1 MNYRSGCPI
10 SNLVDLVGDK
20 WSLLVIRDL
29 FSNKSTF
36 KQFANSSEK
45 IATNILS
52 DRLKSLREKGI
63 IDFAFAYD
71 NKKTKYYFLTDVGID
86 LYPIIFEMS
95 MWSKK
100 NLNLEF
106 NDIATEWFSNNKN
119 LKGEHTINNTI
130 NDYKLVRKELFDFIK
145 AGRFREHSK

>member
-10 SNLVDLVGDK
+10 SNLIDLVGDK

-52 DRLKSLREKGI
+52 DRLNSLREKGI
-63 IDFAFAYD
+63 IDFAFAHD
-71 NKKTKYYFLTDVGID
+71 NKKTKYYFMTDVGID
-86 LYPIIFEMS
+86 LYPILYEMS
-95 MWSKK
+95 MWSRR
-100 NLNLEF
+100 NLNVKF
-106 NDIATEWFSNNKN
+106 NDTASEWFSNNEN
-119 LKGEHTINNTI
+119 LEGEHVIRNTI
-130 NDYKLVRKELFDFIK
+130 NDYKLVRKGLFDFIK
-145 AGRFREHSK
+145 PN

>member
-10 SNLVDLVGDK
+10 SNLIDLVGDK

-36 KQFANSSEK
+36 KQFVNSSEK

-52 DRLKSLREKGI
+52 ERLKSLREKGI
-63 IDFAFAYD
+63 IDFAFAHN

-86 LYPIIFEMS
+86 LYPVLYEMS
-95 MWSKK
+95 MWSKR

-106 NDIATEWFSNNKN
+106 NDIASDWFSNNENK
-119 LKGEHTINNTI
+119 ESQHVISNTI
-130 NDYKLVRKELFDFIK
+130 NDYKLVRKELLNFIK
-145 AGRFREHSK
+145 PN